1 MMGDKVSTNT
11 SFEDKVRDTL
21 ILFLKEK
28 GVRDPSVITYWEG
41 DRQTGPLTLW
51 YFGRLRFDISFNQ
64 KMGDVD
70 LPSGC
75 HIERYYR
82 GTVDIHEHVDD
93 HTIRGYL
100 GDDRLLEVAA

>member
-1 MMGDKVSTNT
+1 MGDKVSNT
-11 SFEDKVRDTL
+11 RVEDKVRDTL
-21 ILFLKEK
+21 LHFLKEK

-41 DRQTGPLTLW
+41 DRQTGPLTLGAV
-51 YFGRLRFDISFNQ
+51 GRLRFDISFNQ

-100 GDDRLLEVAA
+100 GDDRLLEEAAN